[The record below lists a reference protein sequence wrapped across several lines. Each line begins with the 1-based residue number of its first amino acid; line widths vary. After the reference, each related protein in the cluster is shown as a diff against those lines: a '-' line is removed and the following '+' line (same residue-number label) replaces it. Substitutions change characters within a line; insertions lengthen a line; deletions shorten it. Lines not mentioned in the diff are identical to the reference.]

1 MFAIAGSTY
10 LLALLIVHLL
20 VPRLE
25 PIEDVQAAIVQPVSF
40 GSIAGFGFIGL
51 VFGTFGGWLCGL
63 LLRVTGQALL
73 LNMTAGA
80 LSGAVLGAVVG
91 VILCR
96 RMAAGAAA

>member
-1 MFAIAGSTY
+1 M
-10 LLALLIVHLL
+10 
-20 VPRLE
+20 
-25 PIEDVQAAIVQPVSF
+25 
-40 GSIAGFGFIGL
+40 GL

-63 LLRVTGQALL
+63 LWRVTGQALL

-96 RMAAGAAA
+96 RMAAQASR